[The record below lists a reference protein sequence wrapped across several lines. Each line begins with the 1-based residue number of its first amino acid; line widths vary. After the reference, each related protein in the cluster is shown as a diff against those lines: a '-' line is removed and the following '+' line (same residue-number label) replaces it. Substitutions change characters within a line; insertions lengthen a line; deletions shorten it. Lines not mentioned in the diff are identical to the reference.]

1 MIPIFEQVSG
11 KGQGLSYDDFERRFK
26 EICEEHLRE
35 KRARIFAFVFYDTTH
50 SIVREA
56 LRDAEGFRRL
66 DETSGRDVS
75 LFYLHDRAVDKHWND
90 FNQRFLKA
98 LKIKG
103 QAEPPCM
110 VVFKF
115 EDGSFVDGM
124 IFPLDD
130 ENKDTVTVANDMVHF
145 LRSAIQVIN
154 REGDMSALAALPR
167 AAMKLIGLAKFAEY
181 LSLLVQQPV
190 Q

>member
-11 KGQGLSYDDFERRFK
+11 KGQGLSHDDFKKRFK

-35 KRARIFAFVFYDTTH
+35 KRARIFSFVFYDMTH
-50 SIVREA
+50 DTVREA
-56 LRDAEGFRRL
+56 LRGAEGFRRL
-66 DETSGRDVS
+66 DETSGKDVS
-75 LFYLHDRAVDKHWND
+75 LFYLHDSAVERYWNE

-98 LKIKG
+98 LNIKG

-124 IFPLDD
+124 IFALDY
-130 ENKDTVTVANDMVHF
+130 ENKDAVTVANDMVHF
-145 LRSAIQVIN
+145 LRSAIEVIN
-154 REGDMSALAALPR
+154 KEGDVSALAALP
-167 AAMKLIGLAKFAEY
+167 AAALKLIGLAKFGEY
-181 LSLLVQQPV
+181 LARM
-190 Q
+190 

>member
-35 KRARIFAFVFYDTTH
+35 KRARIFAFVFYDMTH
-50 SIVREA
+50 NIVRKA
-56 LRDAEGFRRL
+56 LKDAEGFRRL
-66 DETSGRDVS
+66 DEISGKDVS
-75 LFYLHDRAVDKHWND
+75 LFYLHDRAIEMHWND

-98 LKIKG
+98 LKITG
-103 QAEPPCM
+103 QAKPPCM

-115 EDGSFVDGM
+115 EDGIFVDGM
-124 IFPLDD
+124 IFPLDE
-130 ENKDTVTVANDMVHF
+130 ENEDIVIVANDMVHF

-154 REGDMSALAALPR
+154 KEGDLSALTVLPT
-167 AAMKLIGLAKFAEY
+167 AAMRLFALAKFAEY
-181 LSLLVQQPV
+181 LRS
-190 Q
+190 